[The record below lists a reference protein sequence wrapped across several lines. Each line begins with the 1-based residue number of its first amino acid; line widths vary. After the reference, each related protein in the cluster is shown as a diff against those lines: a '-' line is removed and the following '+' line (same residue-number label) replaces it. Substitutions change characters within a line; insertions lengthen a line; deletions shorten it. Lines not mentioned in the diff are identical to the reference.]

1 MPQVK
6 FAAGALRDIQRL
18 REFLRPQNPAA
29 AKRAADAIIKAT
41 RLLLQQPLIGR
52 LVAEHSPEQ
61 RELVIEFGDHG
72 YIALYAY
79 SADVVTVLSVRHQRE
94 RSV

>member
-1 MPQVK
+1 MPQVR

-29 AKRAADAIIKAT
+29 AKRAANAIVKAT
-41 RLLLQQPLIGR
+41 RLLSQQPLIGR
-52 LVAEHSPEQ
+52 FSAEQSPEH

-79 SADVVTVLSVRHQRE
+79 SADVVTVLSIRHQRE
-94 RSV
+94 RGV